1 MHVYTN
7 DTLMR
12 QHVFREYMMSRDI
25 YPLYL
30 RLAWKRRVYSK
41 TCKGNQTIG
50 WHIFFYS
57 SLDTTQ
63 IGEWCVHWSKRTT
76 DSNLNNKL
84 FSWCTFV
91 FALLWVS
98 AICEFYIIH
107 CTYIVSCVY
116 VFSHHYN
123 VISIHVL
130 KTNNFRLPRS
140 LKLNISRILLAV

>member
-76 DSNLNNKL
+76 DINLNNKL
-84 FSWCTFV
+84 FSWCSWF
-91 FALLWVS
+91 LLCCGSQLYVGFIS
-98 AICEFYIIH
+98 
-107 CTYIVSCVY
+107 YIVSCLY

-123 VISIHVL
+123 VITIHVL
-130 KTNNFRLPRS
+130 KTDNFRLPRS
-140 LKLNISRILLAV
+140 LKLNISRILQAV